1 MKTTNAETFFE
12 AKDIY
17 GNEYICP
24 FTDGQ
29 DDSSADKTPGDECF
43 EKDVMERY
51 AGNIDIVSRDA

>member
-12 AKDIY
+12 AKDTY

-29 DDSSADKTPGDECF
+29 ADRSAGKIPGNECF

-51 AGNIDIVSRDA
+51 AGNIDIVGRDA